1 MSRIFTRPHLVWGW
15 TGTLTDDTDRYVQA
29 LNIALRPLGARQ
41 VGLDTFR
48 RQFTTS
54 SSALFAA
61 ILGRTLTPRERQQA
75 SIAFETHLAHRPPVQ
90 LRPGTE
96 QLLARLIRSGC
107 THSALSLSRN
117 HVVTQQISDLGIAR
131 FFIRTEGLSDASVR
145 TKAHPLADHVRALRP
160 DIGNRPIVV
169 IGDDAD
175 DIRAAVANHVH
186 PVPFTGG
193 RTRPGILSQFGLPVA
208 GTLAQAAAFAVAY
221 AHTTR
226 IESCSVSNG
235 ANNSRG
241 LNRPG
246 MARRTSIDARVTS
259 EARRDQ
265 RRLANATRTRSTIT
279 WSRTAGPCPECR
291 FDRSPRT
298 RNKIMLLTRTRR
310 DPRIRSI

>member
-107 THSALSLSRN
+107 THSALSLSGN
-117 HVVTQQISDLGIAR
+117 HVVTQQISDLGIAP
-131 FFIRTEGLSDASVR
+131 FFIRTEGLSDASAKP
-145 TKAHPLADHVRALRP
+145 KAHPLANHIRVLRP
-160 DIGNRPIVV
+160 DIGDRPIVV

-186 PVPFTGG
+186 PVPFAGG

-208 GTLAQAAAFAVAY
+208 GTLAQAAALAVAY
-221 AHTTR
+221 AHTAR
-226 IESCSVSNG
+226 INSWPTSNG
-235 ANNSRG
+235 GAYSGGTEWARNG
-241 LNRPG
+241 LP
-246 MARRTSIDARVTS
+246 D
-259 EARRDQ
+259 EH
-265 RRLANATRTRSTIT
+265 
-279 WSRTAGPCPECR
+279 
-291 FDRSPRT
+291 
-298 RNKIMLLTRTRR
+298 
-310 DPRIRSI
+310 